1 MRLIPLFL
9 LVGVLALSGWAEDAK
24 PEPYS
29 PELVK
34 KAEAGDAK
42 AQYDLGSG
50 YCLGE
55 GVTKDKKEAVKWF
68 RMAAEQGNAKA
79 QCALGVCYYGGDGVT
94 KDYKEAL
101 KWLTKA
107 AEQGIPEAKG
117 ILGAIKKSESK

>member
-9 LVGVLALSGWAEDAK
+9 LVGMLAVSGWAEDAK

-42 AQYDLGSG
+42 AQCDLGSV
-50 YCLGE
+50 YCLGD
-55 GVTKDKKEAVKWF
+55 GVTKDYKEAVKWWT
-68 RMAAEQGNAKA
+68 RGAEQGNAKA
-79 QCALGVCYYGGDGVT
+79 QCALGVCYYEGDGVA

-117 ILGAIKKSESK
+117 VLGAIKKSE